1 MKFDICIVGLGYVGL
16 TLATAFAN
24 KGMKVL
30 GVEKRADIVEKTN
43 QGVPHFQEDG
53 LAEVLSHRVAR
64 GDLVAK
70 TAIGNDDEIDGI
82 FIITVGTPLNDRGEI
97 NLDFIRSAT
106 SDVLSHLTNGSLV
119 VLRST
124 VKAGT
129 CRNIVFPLLE
139 ATGKEFHLA
148 MCPERTLEGRAM
160 EELGQLPQVIGAE
173 SSVAHEKAEALFS
186 ILTNAIVRLSS
197 WEAAEVLKLVDNTY
211 RDVQFAFANEV
222 ARVCEA
228 YSVNAMEVI
237 NGGKLG
243 YERTNVALPG
253 LVGGPCL
260 EKDPH
265 ILAASALEKGLML
278 EITAASRLVNE
289 RQPDET
295 VDFIRSE
302 ATRRGFKET
311 GRIAVM
317 GIAFKGVPE
326 TDDLRGAMSVR
337 VIKSLRRS
345 FPKASICLF
354 DPVIDPAELETGF
367 DGCSASSSIR
377 DVIAGADIAVITNN
391 HPRFKTWAP
400 NQMVEEMADS
410 GFIYDYW
417 NHFPT
422 TAVRGNDRFYFAV
435 GNT

>member
-30 GVEKRADIVEKTN
+30 GVEKRSDVVEKTN
-43 QGVPHFQEDG
+43 RGVPHFQEDG
-53 LAEVLSHRVAR
+53 LAEVMSHRVAR

-70 TAIGNDDEIDGI
+70 TAIDADDEIDGI
-82 FIITVGTPLNDRGEI
+82 FIITVGTPLNGKGDI

-106 SDVLSHLTNGSLV
+106 CDVLDHLTDGSLV

-124 VKAGT
+124 VQAGT
-129 CRNIVFPLLE
+129 CRNIVFPLLQT
-139 ATGKEFHLA
+139 TGKDFHLA

-160 EELGQLPQVIGAE
+160 EELGRLPQVIGAE
-173 SSVAHEKAEALFS
+173 SAGAHEKAEALFS
-186 ILTNAIVRLSS
+186 KLTNAIVRLSS
-197 WEAAEVLKLVDNTY
+197 WEAAEILKLVDNTY

-222 ARVCEA
+222 ARLCEA

-265 ILAASALEKGLML
+265 ILAASAFEKGLTL
-278 EITAASRLVNE
+278 EITSASRLVNE

-295 VDFIRSE
+295 VDFIHAE
-302 ATRRGFKET
+302 ANRRGVEET
-311 GRIAVM
+311 GIIAVM

-337 VIKSLRRS
+337 VIESLRRK
-345 FPKASICLF
+345 FPKATIRLF
-354 DPVIDPAELETGF
+354 DPVIEPAKLEAGF
-367 DGCSASSSIR
+367 KDCSASGSIR
-377 DVIAGADIAVITNN
+377 EVIAGADIAVITNN

-400 NQMVEEMADS
+400 NQMVEEMTGD

-417 NHFPT
+417 NHFST
-422 TAVRGNDRFYFAV
+422 NNLSNGGRLYYAV